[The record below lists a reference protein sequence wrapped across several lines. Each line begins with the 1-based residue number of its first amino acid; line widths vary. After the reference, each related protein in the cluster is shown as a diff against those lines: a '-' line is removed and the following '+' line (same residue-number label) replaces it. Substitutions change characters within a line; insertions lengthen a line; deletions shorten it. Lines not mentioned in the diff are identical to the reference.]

1 MRSIGIVRRMDDLGR
16 IVIPKEV
23 RRMMKLE
30 TGDPIEMFVEKNMI
44 CLKRYKPDG
53 FEDFVQTAYATLTN
67 MGIECTIYDREG
79 DAVTDFDDFHID
91 LEKTPNLYEFDCG
104 NGINLYV
111 KTKKSLMGLDLAR
124 LETVFM
130 TLKNLLDEGH

>member
-67 MGIECTIYDREG
+67 MGKEG
-79 DAVTDFDDFHID
+79 
-91 LEKTPNLYEFDCG
+91 
-104 NGINLYV
+104 
-111 KTKKSLMGLDLAR
+111 KKA
-124 LETVFM
+124 
-130 TLKNLLDEGH
+130 K